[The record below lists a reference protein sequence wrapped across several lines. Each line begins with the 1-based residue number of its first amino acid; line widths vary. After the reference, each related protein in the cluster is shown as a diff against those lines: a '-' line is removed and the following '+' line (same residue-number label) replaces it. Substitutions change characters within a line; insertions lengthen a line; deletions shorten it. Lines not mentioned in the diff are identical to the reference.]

1 MTNRC
6 LILSRALSATEGS
19 IAVLFALFFMV
30 AMSICALAIDM
41 GSLYLERR
49 TAQGAADLAS
59 IAAASDLDHAD
70 AAARATLAANGFG
83 TLRSLSLVKGRYVVD
98 PNVLPGA
105 RFSAGLQPYNA
116 VRLDAALGGQLY
128 FAKSFMAD
136 PEISVSAIGTTDA
149 QATFSIGSRLA
160 SVNGGVLNALL
171 KSLLGGNVSLSA
183 MDYNALLGAN
193 VSLDG
198 FLSALATEVG
208 VTAGT
213 YSDVLNAQ
221 ASVGNVLKAA
231 ANAATSGGQ
240 SQAAQVLTTLLSQV
254 STSATVSVGKL
265 VDLGPL
271 AYAEVGQPHAGLDAG
286 LNVMS
291 LVSALAQAAN
301 GQHQV
306 AVDLGASIPGL
317 LSVKLDLAIGEPAQ
331 HSGWVAVGQPGAIVR
346 TAQTRLRLVAE
357 VGGTGLLAGV
367 RVRLPLYIDI
377 ASAEARLSALTCSAV
392 QVGSGQAVIEARP
405 AVVRAWIGDV
415 STSGLSSF
423 GTSVPVSQAAVV
435 QAPLVTV
442 SASAFAQMTNTIA
455 TELTFTQSDVQ
466 GHVIKTAEV
475 HDFVSSLVASLLGSA
490 NLQVNLLGLPLG
502 VNAVKSLVLSLL
514 TPVAAALDPLIA
526 TLLATV
532 GVHLGEVDV
541 QVNGIRCG
549 GAVLAG

>member
-1 MTNRC
+1 MTGRC
-6 LILSRALSATEGS
+6 SMLSRALSATEGS

-30 AMSICALAIDM
+30 AMSICALAVDM

-49 TAQGAADLAS
+49 TAQGAADLAVL
-59 IAAASDLDHAD
+59 AAASDLDHAE
-70 AAARATLAANGFG
+70 AAARATLTANGFDD
-83 TLRSLSLVKGRYVVD
+83 LHMLSLVKGRYEVD
-98 PNVLPGA
+98 PDVLPGA
-105 RFSAGLQPYNA
+105 RFEAGKLPYNA

-160 SVNGGVLNALL
+160 SVNGGLLNALL
-171 KSLLGGNVSLSA
+171 ESLLGGNVTLSA

-193 VSLDG
+193 ISLGG
-198 FLSALATEVG
+198 FLSALASEIG

-213 YSDVLNAQ
+213 YSDLLGAQVSVANVLDAAAQ
-221 ASVGNVLKAA
+221 AAM
-231 ANAATSGGQ
+231 SGGQ
-240 SQAAQVLTTLLSQV
+240 AQSAQVLATLLGQV
-254 STSATVSVGKL
+254 SSSATVSLGKL

-271 AYAEVGQPHAGLDAG
+271 VYAEVGQPHAGLDAG
-286 LNVMS
+286 LNAMS
-291 LVSALAQAAN
+291 LLSALAQAAN
-301 GQHQV
+301 GQNQV

-357 VGGTGLLAGV
+357 VGGTGVLAGV
-367 RVRLPLYIDI
+367 RVRLPIYIDV
-377 ASAEARLSALTCSAV
+377 ASAEARLSALTCSAA
-392 QVGSGQAVIEARP
+392 QAGSGQATIEARP
-405 AVVRAWIGDV
+405 AVVKAWIGDV
-415 STSGLSSF
+415 STTGLSSF
-423 GTSVPVSQAAVV
+423 GTSVPVSQAVVV

-442 SASAFAQMTNTIA
+442 SASAFAQMTNTTP
-455 TELTFTQSDVQ
+455 TELVFTQSDVE

-475 HDFVSSLVASLLGSA
+475 HDLVSSLIASLLGSA
-490 NLQVNLLGLPLG
+490 NLQVNLIGLPLG
-502 VNAVKSLVLSLL
+502 VNTVKSLVLSLL
-514 TPVAAALDPLIA
+514 TPVAAAIDPLIA